1 MSRDASDLRFVAAN
15 TLKNA
20 QLEST
25 ENEFDN
31 SMNSIHFPP
40 PRTPLNTIPDPS
52 QFQREFQ
59 ELDFD
64 SKDRFGA
71 ARAGRSSDRKIEVL
85 ENLLSLNKVIGNVS
99 NCGTPRVSGR
109 GKAQSEPSSAQSTP
123 ARSISRTLNGGVV
136 GACSGHRPPPYSVG
150 KGGSSSRVSR
160 GISNPMSEPLVEV
173 PHFEIVED
181 PSFWMDH
188 NVQVRVVLS
197 CCLFCCYQFIR
208 NYLEIICGFW
218 KLFSFPKWKIIFSNY
233 LFLLKERGNVL
244 AFCQYGSLLEIII
257 LSNEI
262 VF

>member
-208 NYLEIICGFW
+208 NYLW
-218 KLFSFPKWKIIFSNY
+218 
-233 LFLLKERGNVL
+233 
-244 AFCQYGSLLEIII
+244 LLEIIFFPKMENNI
-257 LSNEI
+257 
-262 VF
+262 F